1 MSGTLLWY
9 LSTDTCVRW
18 ERQKTLQWPS
28 GTLRETSKELQ
39 WPKMCGL
46 TWPLPPPHP
55 HPLLRHPNFPGLE
68 LASFSKTHLL
78 VDLHEAESFE
88 GLTSHKDSFS
98 RVVLFILQCI
108 FFLPVFPFVSHLH

>member
-1 MSGTLLWY
+1 MSGNLLWY

-46 TWPLPPPHP
+46 TWPLHP
-55 HPLLRHPNFPGLE
+55 TLLRHPNFPGLE

-78 VDLHEAESFE
+78 VDLHAAESFE
-88 GLTSHKDSFS
+88 GLTSHRDSFP
-98 RVVLFILQCI
+98 RVVLFVLRCM
-108 FFLPVFPFVSHLH
+108 PVFPFVSLLH